1 MDQMRRIATFF
12 NIQPGEERL
21 IGLLILFYFVLA
33 LAFVFIQSMA
43 FGMFLAEYGP
53 QSLPYSYIVIAVF
66 ASLAAFLYIKLGE
79 HVSFYR
85 AMMLNLISLGA
96 CTFLAWVGLKSSF
109 SHSVAFILPL
119 LFQIVINLG
128 NLVVWPLAGRLFN
141 FQQAKR
147 LFPLL
152 GVGLWLANTLGGL
165 LVVPLVAWIGAQNLL
180 LLAMAS
186 IGMALLVLRVIANT
200 YLNQAAPAAQKRHT
214 ATKKKTTGG
223 LPKNRYV
230 ILIFSYIILWWVAFF
245 FLDNIFSDRAVAQFP
260 NVNQLT
266 AFMGQLLSATGIVAL
281 IASISLNGR
290 IIRRFGLRSG
300 LVGMPML
307 VTFTLGSLAISGSL
321 GGTLAIVFAL
331 GALAKLINV
340 AFGFSLSQS
349 ANAIVYQSLPDTVRI
364 RVQATAEGIV
374 QPIAI
379 GLAGISL
386 LALTAG
392 LKFDYLGL
400 SYVFLGLAVV
410 WLIVIFLLSGGY
422 VGALTQAIT
431 KRRLGESPTVL
442 ADPACLALLENRLQD
457 PHPGVA
463 LYALARLDDLDS
475 KSVARALPDLIQHP
489 APEVRREAFSR
500 VEKLKLRTGLGAV
513 RKQLAVEEAPP
524 VKEAGLRAMGAIAD
538 PESISQLFDSL
549 NEKEVYSLR
558 GALIG
563 LLKYQEAPEA
573 EKRLE
578 HLLLSS
584 LAADRRL
591 AAQVLGEVD
600 QAQFWE
606 MRQNLL
612 CDPDPGVRIEAIQS
626 AGKSRQPDLY
636 PLLINACDS
645 PETSRAAALAL
656 TNLGDKVFPEIETAF
671 SQPDAPRQRL
681 LSLAAALGRIGGM
694 RSQALLR
701 SRSGS
706 PDGELRLQILNAL
719 SQCHYHTKDLSEIY
733 AGIKPEIQDLAW
745 ICAAQIDLENT
756 EKTALLSAALRKIV
770 TQTRERVLLL
780 LSFAFDAN
788 SILQARE
795 AWLSGTAAQLAYA
808 LEIVDTQLPSEWK
821 PMVIPILEDLSPEGR
836 LRRLALIFPQ
846 ERQTREDRLRAL
858 ICESSGK
865 HFSTWTRAC
874 AIYTAVQFSA
884 RSLQDAIQNAS
895 TQSDELVRST
905 AGWALAQL
913 SGEAQKGKNAM
924 LSIIEKVLILKS
936 VDMFSQTP
944 DEVLADVAD
953 LLEEM
958 EISEGEMIFKKGD
971 LGDSMYVIVDG
982 KVGVYDEGRLLNYLG
997 EHDVFGE
1004 MALLDP
1010 EPRLASVTAVEPTR
1024 LFRLDQSPFY
1034 QLMAERPEVATG
1046 IIRLLTRRLRNR
1058 VQDISQL
1065 DARIK
1070 EFENGNQLK

>member
-1 MDQMRRIATFF
+1 MNKIRRIATFF

-53 QSLPYSYIVIAVF
+53 QSLPYSYIAIAVF
-66 ASLAAFLYIKLGE
+66 ASLAAVLYIKLGE
-79 HVSFYR
+79 RVSFSK
-85 AMMLNLISLGA
+85 ALMLNLASLGA
-96 CTFLAWVGLKSSF
+96 CSFLAWLGLKSSF
-109 SHSVAFILPL
+109 SHSVSFILPL

-165 LVVPLVAWIGAQNLL
+165 LVAPLVAWMGAANLL
-180 LLAMAS
+180 LLAIAS
-186 IGMALLVLRVIANT
+186 IGLALLVLRVIVNT
-200 YLNQAAPAAQKRHT
+200 YLRQAVPTAQTRRT
-214 ATKKKTTGG
+214 ASTKKGSGG
-223 LPKNRYV
+223 LLNNRYV
-230 ILIFSYIILWWVAFF
+230 LLIFSYIILWWVAFF
-245 FLDNIFSDRAVAQFP
+245 FLDNIFSDRAAAQFP

-266 AFMGQLLSATGIVAL
+266 AFMGQLISVTGIVAL
-281 IASISLNGR
+281 VFSIFLNGR
-290 IIRRFGLRSG
+290 IIGRFGLRYG
-300 LVGMPML
+300 LAGMPLL

-331 GALAKLINV
+331 GVLAKLINV

-349 ANAIVYQSLPDTVRI
+349 ANAIVYQSLPDTVRV

-400 SYVFLGLAVV
+400 SYVFLGLAAV

-422 VGALTQAIT
+422 VDALTQAIT
-431 KRRLGESPTVL
+431 KRRLGESPAVL
-442 ADPACLALLENRLQD
+442 ADPACIALLESRLQD

-463 LYALARLDDLDS
+463 LYALTKLDDLDS
-475 KSVARALPDLIQHP
+475 KSAAKALPDLIQHL

-500 VEKLKLRTGLGAV
+500 IEKLKLRAGLGAV
-513 RKQLAVEEAPP
+513 RNQLTVEKAPP
-524 VKEAGLRAMGAIAD
+524 VKEAGLRALGAIAD
-538 PESISQLFDSL
+538 SDSLSQLLDPL
-549 NEKEVYSLR
+549 DGTEAHSLR

-563 LLKYQEAPEA
+563 LLKYQDEPAA
-573 EKRLE
+573 EKTLDQ
-578 HLLLSS
+578 LLLSS
-584 LAADRRL
+584 STTDRRL

-600 QAQFWE
+600 RTQFRE
-606 MRQNLL
+606 MHQNLL

-626 AGKSRQPDLY
+626 AGKSRQPVLY

-645 PETSRAAALAL
+645 PETSRAATLAL
-656 TNLGDKVFPEIETAF
+656 TNLGEEVYPEIETAF
-671 SQPDAPRQRL
+671 SQPNAPRQRL
-681 LSLAAALGRIGGM
+681 MSLAAALGRIGGM

-701 SRSGS
+701 SQIGS

-733 AGIKPEIQDLAW
+733 AAIKPEIQELAW
-745 ICAAQIDLENT
+745 ICAAQVDLEVT
-756 EKTALLSAALRKIV
+756 EKAALLAAALRKFV
-770 TQTRERVLLL
+770 AQTRERVLLL
-780 LSFAFDAN
+780 LSFAFDTN

-795 AWLSGTAAQLAYA
+795 AWLSGTASQLAYA
-808 LEIVDTQLPSEWK
+808 LEIVDTQLPTEWK
-821 PMVIPILEDLSPEGR
+821 PMIIPLLEDLSPEGR
-836 LRRLALIFPQ
+836 LRRLASIFPQ
-846 ERQTREDRLRAL
+846 DRQTREDHLRAL
-858 ICESSGK
+858 ICESSGQQ
-865 HFSTWTRAC
+865 FLTWTRAC
-874 AIYTAVQFSA
+874 AIYTAVQLST

-895 TQSDELVRST
+895 TQSDELVRNT

-924 LSIIEKVLILKS
+924 LSTIEKVLILKS

-944 DEVLADVAD
+944 DEVLADVAN

-958 EISEGEMIFKKGD
+958 EISEGETIFKKGD

-982 KVGVYDEGRLLNYLG
+982 KVGVYDGGRLLNYLG

-1010 EPRLASVTAVEPTR
+1010 EPRLASVRAVEPTR

-1046 IIRLLTRRLRNR
+1046 IIRVLTRHLRNR
-1058 VQDISQL
+1058 VRDISQL

-1070 EFENGNQLK
+1070 ELESTNQLK

>member
-1 MDQMRRIATFF
+1 
-12 NIQPGEERL
+12 
-21 IGLLILFYFVLA
+21 
-33 LAFVFIQSMA
+33 
-43 FGMFLAEYGP
+43 
-53 QSLPYSYIVIAVF
+53 
-66 ASLAAFLYIKLGE
+66 
-79 HVSFYR
+79 
-85 AMMLNLISLGA
+85 
-96 CTFLAWVGLKSSF
+96 LKSSF
-109 SHSVAFILPL
+109 SHAVAFILPL

-128 NLVVWPLAGRLFN
+128 NLVVWPLAGHLFN

-165 LVVPLVAWIGAQNLL
+165 LVVPLVAWIGAENLL
-180 LLAMAS
+180 LLAVAS
-186 IGMALLVLRVIANT
+186 IGVALLVLRVIANT
-200 YLNQAAPAAQKRHT
+200 YLDQASPAAQKQRT
-214 ATKKKTTGG
+214 ASTRAQSGG
-223 LPKNRYV
+223 LQKNRYV
-230 ILIFSYIILWWVAFF
+230 FLIFSYIIIWWVAFF

-281 IASISLNGR
+281 IASIFLNGR

-349 ANAIVYQSLPDTVRI
+349 ANAIVYQSLSDTVRV

-410 WLIVIFLLSGGY
+410 WLTVIFLLSSGY

-442 ADPACLALLENRLQD
+442 ADPTCIALLESRLQD

-463 LYALARLDDLDS
+463 MYALIKLGDLDS
-475 KSVARALPDLIQHP
+475 KSAASALPDLIQHP
-489 APEVRREAFSR
+489 APEVRHEAFSR
-500 VEKLKLRTGLGAV
+500 IEKLKLRTGLGAV
-513 RKQLAVEEAPP
+513 RKQLALEKTLP
-524 VKEAGLRAMGAIAD
+524 VKEAGLRALGAIAD
-538 PESISQLFDSL
+538 SESISQLFDPL
-549 NEKEVYSLR
+549 DGKEAHSLR

-573 EKRLE
+573 EKILE
-578 HLLLSS
+578 RLLLSPV
-584 LAADRRL
+584 AADRRL
-591 AAQVLGEVD
+591 AAQVLGEVGR
-600 QAQFWE
+600 AQFWE
-606 MRQNLL
+606 KHQNLL
-612 CDPDPGVRIEAIQS
+612 CDPDPGVRIEAIHS
-626 AGKSRQPDLY
+626 AGKSRQPALY
-636 PLLINACDS
+636 PQLINACDS
-645 PETSRAAALAL
+645 PATSRAAALAL
-656 TNLGDKVFPEIETAF
+656 TNLGEEVFPEIETAF
-671 SQPDAPRQRL
+671 SQLDAPHQRL
-681 LSLAAALGRIGGM
+681 LSLAAALGRMGGM

-701 SRSGS
+701 SRIGS

-719 SQCHYHTKDLSEIY
+719 SHSHYHTKDLSEIY
-733 AGIKPEIQDLAW
+733 AGIKPEIQDLTW
-745 ICAAQIDLENT
+745 ISAIKVDLEGT
-756 EKTALLSAALRKIV
+756 EKTALLSAALGEVVVK
-770 TQTRERVLLL
+770 TRERVLLL
-780 LSFAFDAN
+780 LSFAFDTN

-795 AWLSGTAAQLAYA
+795 AWQNGTAAQLAYA
-808 LEIVDTQLPSEWK
+808 LEIVDTQLPTEWK
-821 PMVIPILEDLSPEGR
+821 PMVMPLLEDLSSEDR
-836 LRRLALIFPQ
+836 LRRLASIFPQ
-846 ERQTREDRLRAL
+846 DRQTREDRLRAL

-865 HFSTWTRAC
+865 QFSTWTQAC
-874 AIYTAVQFSA
+874 AIYTAVQLSA
-884 RSLQDAIQNAS
+884 KSLQGAIQNVS
-895 TQSDELVRST
+895 TQSDELVRNT
-905 AGWALAQL
+905 ADWALAQL
-913 SGEAQKGKNAM
+913 SGESQKGKNAM
-924 LSIIEKVLILKS
+924 LSTIEKVLILKS

-953 LLEEM
+953 LLDEM
-958 EISEGEMIFKKGD
+958 ELSEGEMIFKKGD

-997 EHDVFGE
+997 EYDVFGE

-1010 EPRLASVTAVEPTR
+1010 EPRLASVMAVEPTR

-1058 VQDISQL
+1058 VRDISLL
-1065 DARIK
+1065 DARIQ
-1070 EFENGNQLK
+1070 ELENAN